1 MKNWD
6 DVARAAIADLDEQRI
21 TGKALS
27 PDVVNGVIETM
38 DFLRLHAGALEVHIN
53 NLRDWLGCG
62 EGMMVVPIRVTG
74 NMLKAGIDAQR
85 VGKLI
90 PELWSDMLDAAP
102 GNHHA
107 PM

>member
-1 MKNWD
+1 MKDFDEMAQW
-6 DVARAAIADLDEQRI
+6 AIARLTEQRMGEEIISHSDLDKI
-21 TGKALS
+21 
-27 PDVVNGVIETM
+27 IETL
-38 DFLRLHAGALEVHIN
+38 DFSRLHCGSLELIN
-53 NLRDWLGCG
+53 AHLRDWVGCG

-85 VGKLI
+85 EGKLI

-102 GNHHA
+102 GNPHA